1 MLQHGN
7 IVLGLEECYRGN
19 QNEHKCVPCFTN
31 SWERNR
37 RNSVLIISYET
48 GDYEWLDREF

>member
-7 IVLGLEECYRGN
+7 IVLGLEERYRGN

-37 RNSVLIISYET
+37 RNGVLIISYET